1 MFGFVRGNDM
11 AYSASFNPSGGAAI
25 AGLGM
30 TEMTREY
37 TYSASGLAAIAI
49 RRALDDAGLAKED
62 IDGLLVN
69 AGVTNSVST
78 GLQTFLG
85 LRNLRLVNHMNAQG
99 STAGQMVQF
108 ASLAVQAGMATHVV
122 CVFADDPLKPG
133 TSAGAAYAGG
143 ATRPKGMASLP
154 GAYGFFSGANTS
166 YALAARRHMA
176 LYGTTQEQL
185 GAVAVSTRAWATM
198 NPAAMQRAPMTLD
211 DYLGSRWIIEP
222 FHLLDCTLVT
232 NGAVAVIVTTA
243 DRARHLRQPPV
254 YVIGMGQGH
263 PGNPRRAGAE
273 NEVNT
278 GAIQARETAFAMA
291 GVGVDDIDVRELYD
305 CYTYTTLVTLED
317 YGFCEKGEG
326 GAFVEDGRLG
336 PGGSHPTNTGGGQ
349 LSGYY
354 MWGMTPV
361 SEAVIQ
367 ARGQGGERQVPKHD
381 VVLVSTQGGILDH
394 HATLILSPH
403 ADAGTGGRR

>member
-1 MFGFVRGNDM
+1 MQYN
-11 AYSASFNPSGGAAI
+11 AAFNPSGGAAI
-25 AGLGM
+25 VGLGM

-37 TYSASGLAAIAI
+37 SYSATGLAGIAVK
-49 RRALDDAGLAKED
+49 RALDDAGLKKEE
-62 IDGLLVN
+62 IDGLFIN
-69 AGVTNSVST
+69 AGVTNSIST
-78 GLQTFLG
+78 PLQTSLG
-85 LRNLRLVNHMNAQG
+85 FRDLKLLNHMNAAG

-108 ASLAVQAGMATHVV
+108 ASLAIQAGMASYVV

-133 TSAGAAYAGG
+133 TSAGAAYGG
-143 ATRPKGMASLP
+143 TNNRSTGMASLP
-154 GAYGFFSGANTS
+154 ASYGFFSGANTS
-166 YALAARRHMA
+166 YALAARRHMG
-176 LYGTTQEQL
+176 LYGTTQDQL

-198 NPAAMQRAPMTLD
+198 NPAAMQRKPMTLD
-211 DYLGSRWIIEP
+211 DYHGSRWIVEP
-222 FHLLDCTLVT
+222 FHLLDCTLVS
-232 NGAVAVIVTTA
+232 NGAVAVIVA
-243 DRARHLRQPPV
+243 ASDQARDLKQPPV
-254 YVIGMGQGH
+254 YIAGMGQGH
-263 PGNPRRAGAE
+263 PGNPRQAGYE

-278 GAIQARETAFAMA
+278 GARIARDTAYSMA
-291 GVGVDDIDVRELYD
+291 GVGPDDIDIRELYD

-367 ARGQGGERQVPKHD
+367 TRGQAGERQVQKRDH
-381 VVLVSTQGGILDH
+381 VLVSTQGGILDWH
-394 HATLILSPH
+394 STLILSPN
-403 ADAGTGGRR
+403 ADAGTRN